1 MRLDMT
7 LDQMLNLVDLCNI
20 VHHPQGIDVRRD
32 DRGFHV
38 WIVTRDGGLRSCGGG
53 CNKTAQGALH
63 DAMLYLASKSEEY
76 VNSKMR
82 EAERV
87 ANAMDR
93 LLAKEDSPHA

>member
-7 LDQMLNLVDLCNI
+7 LDQMLELVELCNI
-20 VHHPQGIDVRRD
+20 IHFPQGIEVRRG

-38 WIVTRDGGLRSCGGG
+38 SIVTRDGGLYPCGGG

-63 DAMLYLASKSEEY
+63 DAMVYLASKSKDY
-76 VNSKMR
+76 VDFKRR